1 MLELRVKE
9 QTTSRVAKGFPWNT
23 VDVNGLYFI
32 QLLRVKNV
40 LIQIFWMSKSVFWVY
55 FIKGEQGR
63 EFQPFFRFSNSYMT
77 YLSNHIFF
85 PTAISP
91 KQVLSFI

>member
-9 QTTSRVAKGFPWNT
+9 QTTSRVVKGFPWNT

-63 EFQPFFRFSNSYMT
+63 EFSTFLSVFEFT
-77 YLSNHIFF
+77 YD
-85 PTAISP
+85 IS
-91 KQVLSFI
+91 I